1 MAARHVLIAAAV
13 LAIGCAQMIPV
24 TPPPPRVSDTIDSG
38 DDQFRASQ
46 RLVLEGLDA
55 DERADAAR
63 AHSRYERALQ
73 IDASN
78 PWVYLA
84 LARHY
89 VEQGDPG
96 RALAHL
102 DRAEALLDAL
112 DPPSPGARAHCEGL
126 RGAALALEGNESEAR
141 PLLEAAAQAAPDIW
155 GDGVLTAAELH

>member
-1 MAARHVLIAAAV
+1 MF
-13 LAIGCAQMIPV
+13 GCAQLPA
-24 TPPPPRVSDTIDSG
+24 TPLPRVSDTVASG

-55 DERADAAR
+55 DERGDTAR

-73 IDASN
+73 VDASN

-89 VEQGDPG
+89 VEQGDAGP
-96 RALAHL
+96 ALAHL
-102 DRAEALLDAL
+102 DRAEALLDAQE
-112 DPPSPGARAHCEGL
+112 PPSPGARVHCDGL

-141 PLLEAAAQAAPDIW
+141 PLLDSAARAAPDLW
-155 GDGVLTAAELH
+155 GDGVLGAAELR

>member
-1 MAARHVLIAAAV
+1 VAARHVLIALAV
-13 LAIGCAQMIPV
+13 LWLGCAQIP
-24 TPPPPRVSDTIDSG
+24 TATTPPPRVSETVDDG
-38 DDQFRASQ
+38 DDQYRASQ

-55 DERADAAR
+55 DDRGDPAR

-89 VEQGDPG
+89 VDRGEPG

-102 DRAEALLDAL
+102 DRAEALLDAR
-112 DPPSPGARAHCEGL
+112 DPPSPGARAHCDGL
-126 RGAALALEGNESEAR
+126 RGAALALEGNETEAR
-141 PLLEAAAQAAPDIW
+141 PLIDSAARAAPDVW
-155 GDGVLTAAELH
+155 GDGVLSAAELR

>member
-1 MAARHVLIAAAV
+1 VAARHVLIAATV
-13 LAIGCAQMIPV
+13 LLLGCAQIIP
-24 TPPPPRVSDTIDSG
+24 TTPPPRVSDTVASG

-55 DERADAAR
+55 DERGEAAR

-89 VEQGDPG
+89 IDQGEPG

-102 DRAEALLDAL
+102 DRAEALLDAR
-112 DPPSPGARAHCEGL
+112 DPPSPGAKAHCDGL

-141 PLLEAAAQAAPDIW
+141 PLLDSAAQAAPDVW
-155 GDGVLTAAELH
+155 GDGVLSAAELR

>member
-1 MAARHVLIAAAV
+1 MAARHVLIAAAA
-13 LAIGCAQMIPV
+13 LLLGCAQIPS
-24 TPPPPRVSDTIDSG
+24 TPPPRVSDTLANG

-55 DERADAAR
+55 DVRGDPER

-96 RALAHL
+96 PALAHL
-102 DRAEALLDAL
+102 DRAEALLDAQ
-112 DPPSPGARAHCEGL
+112 DPLSPGARVHCEGL

-141 PLLEAAAQAAPDIW
+141 PLLNAAIHAAPDVW
-155 GDGVLTAAELH
+155 GDGVLSAAELR

>member
-1 MAARHVLIAAAV
+1 VAARHVLIAAVALV
-13 LAIGCAQMIPV
+13 LGCAQIPSV
-24 TPPPPRVSDTIDSG
+24 PPPRVSDTVASG

-55 DERADAAR
+55 DERGDADR

-102 DRAEALLDAL
+102 DRAEALLDAQ
-112 DPPSPGARAHCEGL
+112 DPPSPGARVHCDGL
-126 RGAALALEGNESEAR
+126 RGAALALEGNESEAQ
-141 PLLEAAAQAAPDIW
+141 PLLDSAARAAPDVW
-155 GDGVLTAAELH
+155 GDRVLSAVELR